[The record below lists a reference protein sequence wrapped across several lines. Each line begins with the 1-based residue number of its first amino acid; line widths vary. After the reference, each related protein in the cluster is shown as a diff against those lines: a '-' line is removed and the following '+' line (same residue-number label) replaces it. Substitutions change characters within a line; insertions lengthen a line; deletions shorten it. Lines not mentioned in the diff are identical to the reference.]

1 MTAERIFQLI
11 KSFAGPT
18 LILRVGVV
26 GGNFAVMLGLA
37 WGLGLAAFGDLMVL
51 WGIAM
56 VAGTVLSVGA
66 PLLILRVMGD
76 GTGLRPDGLL
86 RQGVIYPGG
95 LALAALCV
103 LPVLVPGVVW
113 WAVIPTG
120 LAVNALSCLASMM
133 RALGSV
139 QFSMAL
145 RDGVPQLA
153 LGAAACIAPEGPAAI
168 LMTAAA
174 LMFGMAGLALFWSLE
189 HPRIGA
195 YLRAAGDRGAVNIGL
210 WANAVLGTVAAQIDI
225 ILGGSLMR
233 PEQIGLYALVRRL
246 ANLVA
251 LPVSVATW
259 VSAGPVAAAFG
270 TGDRAALRL
279 ASAQGSRIA
288 LLPGVA
294 LFVGGLLVLSVWPAL
309 RGAEVL
315 VVILLV
321 GAFIQV
327 VLASG
332 MTIATLC
339 GLERYALSARLVS
352 IAVYLGCA
360 LIAGQ
365 TATGNALAYVAGIIA
380 GGGLLWWLVWRRLG
394 IDTSALV
401 LWPGPRRQAWNLP

>member
-1 MTAERIFQLI
+1 MTAERIFRLT
-11 KSFAGPT
+11 KTFAGSA
-18 LILRVGVV
+18 LLSRVGIV

-66 PLLILRVMGD
+66 PLLILRMMGD
-76 GTGLRPDGLL
+76 GTGLQRGGLL
-86 RQGVIYPGG
+86 RQGVIYPGA
-95 LALAALCV
+95 LAVAALCL
-103 LPVLVPGVVW
+103 LPLLLPGIAW
-113 WAVIPTG
+113 WSVIPAG

-139 QFSMAL
+139 QLSMAL

-153 LGAAACIAPEGPAAI
+153 LGAAASIAPAGPAAI
-168 LMTAAA
+168 LITAAA
-174 LMFGMAGLALFWSLE
+174 IMSGMAGLALFWSLA
-189 HPRIGA
+189 HPRIGTC
-195 YLRAAGDRGAVNIGL
+195 LRAAGDRGAVNIGL

-233 PEQIGLYALVRRL
+233 PDQIGLYALVRRL

-259 VSAGPVAAAFG
+259 VSAGPITAAFG
-270 TGDRAALRL
+270 TGDRAALRR
-279 ASAQGSRIA
+279 ASAQGSQTA
-288 LLPGVA
+288 LLPGAA
-294 LFVGGLLVLSVWPAL
+294 LFLGGLLLLSVWPAMQ
-309 RGAEVL
+309 GAEVL
-315 VVILLV
+315 AATLLG

-339 GLERYALSARLVS
+339 GLEHYALSARLVS
-352 IAVYLGCA
+352 IAVYLVCA
-360 LIAGQ
+360 MAIGQ
-365 TATGNALAYVAGIIA
+365 TATANALAYLAGIIA
-380 GGGLLWWLVWRRLG
+380 GGALLWWLVWRRLG

-401 LWPGPRRQAWNLP
+401 LWQRPRGQAWKLP